1 MELETSIETEPQ
13 NIASNMNTVLI
24 GCNLCE
30 KNVNVLDTIDLCR
43 ETDQCN
49 VVGRQR
55 RLKEQFILCEG
66 CFQNQTDTLREEGW
80 NVDDFI
86 IVETANTDLDTEE
99 DIMDNDLGPDFVL
112 TQHLYSADDVRQA
125 LATNILLKNKE
136 KTLFW
141 IKELMQSEL
150 IDSLITLL
158 WNIYLTY
165 YFALN
170 PEFYNYLLKQTKRMR
185 EAQTQMQMQMQV
197 QAQSEDGDYHPNTEM
212 MNAVTDIAANLII
225 RPFTADVLR
234 EGMRTDPEQLPIFF
248 GHTDFPNTNVMDSS
262 AVEDIITAVAGDQIK
277 PTNRKKVSTLFRNLD
292 KLRKNPTKIAGGDVH
307 IPIDIERAARNA
319 LIAAYATKQKMG
331 KALFVSPSTLQ
342 PLDTPSSRPSTDK
355 VLSTQTTMAMSEEL
369 SFCAHDNPITDGSG
383 RIEGASAA
391 VRRAFGQHWEY
402 YAHRAPIWERRIAAH
417 RGAPDDVTRKI
428 LWDDDDLQEQFYE
441 AYGYYPDEV
450 VCHVARRCS
459 AIDTRCLSAEEDC
472 TLLDDMQKKN

>member
-1 MELETSIETEPQ
+1 MEIETSTKTDPQ
-13 NIASNMNTVLI
+13 NVASIMNTVLI
-24 GCNLCE
+24 KCDLCE

-43 ETDQCN
+43 ETDQ
-49 VVGRQR
+49 R
-55 RLKEQFILCEG
+55 KEEFILCG
-66 CFQNQTDTLREEGW
+66 DCFQKRTDTLREGGW

-86 IVETANTDLDTEE
+86 IVETDNTEE
-99 DIMDNDLGPDFVL
+99 DIVDNELGSDFVL

-150 IDSLITLL
+150 TDSLITLL

-185 EAQTQMQMQMQV
+185 EAQTQAQV
-197 QAQSEDGDYHPNTEM
+197 QAQVEDGDYQPNTEM
-212 MNAVTDIAANLII
+212 MNAVTDIAANLMI

-248 GHTDFPNTNVMDSS
+248 GHTDFPDTNIMDSS
-262 AVEDIITAVAGDQIK
+262 TVEDIMTAVAGDQIK

-331 KALFVSPSTLQ
+331 KALFVSPSATETICIPSPCTSADKLLQ
-342 PLDTPSSRPSTDK
+342 THTAIS
-355 VLSTQTTMAMSEEL
+355 MSEEL
-369 SFCAHDNPITDGSG
+369 SFCAHDKPITDGSE
-383 RIEGASAA
+383 RIDGASAA
-391 VRRAFGQHWEY
+391 MRHAFGQCWEY

-417 RGAPDDVTRKI
+417 RGAPYDATRKI
-428 LWDDDDLQEQFYE
+428 LWDDDELQEQFYE
-441 AYGYYPDEV
+441 TYGYDTDEV
-450 VCHVARRCS
+450 GVEVVRRCI
-459 AIDTRCLSAEEDC
+459 AIDMRRLSAEEYC
-472 TLLDDMQKKN
+472 TLLDDMRKKIE

>member
-1 MELETSIETEPQ
+1 MEIETSTETDPQ
-13 NIASNMNTVLI
+13 NVASIMNTVLI
-24 GCNLCE
+24 RCDLCE

-43 ETDQCN
+43 ETDQC
-49 VVGRQR
+49 
-55 RLKEQFILCEG
+55 KEQFILCGG
-66 CFQNQTDTLREEGW
+66 CFQNRTDTLREEGW

-86 IVETANTDLDTEE
+86 IVETDNTEE
-99 DIMDNDLGPDFVL
+99 DLVDNELGPDFVL

-150 IDSLITLL
+150 TDSLITLL

-185 EAQTQMQMQMQV
+185 EAQTQAQV
-197 QAQSEDGDYHPNTEM
+197 EDGDYQLNTEM
-212 MNAVTDIAANLII
+212 MNAVTDIAANLMI

-248 GHTDFPNTNVMDSS
+248 GHTDFPDTDVMDSN
-262 AVEDIITAVAGDQIK
+262 AVEDIMTAVAGDQIK
-277 PTNRKKVSTLFRNLD
+277 PTNRKKISTLFRNLD

-331 KALFVSPSTLQ
+331 KALFVSPSATETICVPSPCASADKPLQ
-342 PLDTPSSRPSTDK
+342 THTAVS
-355 VLSTQTTMAMSEEL
+355 MSEEL
-369 SFCAHDNPITDGSG
+369 SFCAHDNPITDGSE

-391 VRRAFGQHWEY
+391 MRCAFGQHWEY

-417 RGAPDDVTRKI
+417 RGAPYDATRKI

-441 AYGYYPDEV
+441 TYGYDPDEV
-450 VCHVARRCS
+450 GVEVARRCI
-459 AIDTRCLSAEEDC
+459 AIDMRRLSAEEYC
-472 TLLDDMQKKN
+472 TLLDDMRKKIE

>member
-1 MELETSIETEPQ
+1 
-13 NIASNMNTVLI
+13 MNTVLI
-24 GCNLCE
+24 RCDLCE

-43 ETDQCN
+43 ETDQC
-49 VVGRQR
+49 
-55 RLKEQFILCEG
+55 KEEFILCEG
-66 CFQNQTDTLREEGW
+66 CFQNRTDTLREEGW

-86 IVETANTDLDTEE
+86 IVEAANTEE
-99 DIMDNDLGPDFVL
+99 DIMDNDLGSDFVL

-150 IDSLITLL
+150 TDSLITLL

-185 EAQTQMQMQMQV
+185 EAQAQV
-197 QAQSEDGDYHPNTEM
+197 QAQAEDGDYQPNTEM
-212 MNAVTDIAANLII
+212 MNAVTDIAANLMI

-248 GHTDFPNTNVMDSS
+248 GHTDFPDTNVMDSS
-262 AVEDIITAVAGDQIK
+262 IVEDIVTAVAGDQIK
-277 PTNRKKVSTLFRNLD
+277 PTNRKKISTLFRNLD

-307 IPIDIERAARNA
+307 IPIDIECAARKA

-331 KALFVSPSTLQ
+331 KALFVSQSTLQ
-342 PLDTPSSRPSTDK
+342 TPDTPSSIPSTDK

-391 VRRAFGQHWEY
+391 VLRAFGQHWEY

-417 RGAPDDVTRKI
+417 RGAPDDATRKI
-428 LWDDDDLQEQFYE
+428 LWDDDDLHEQFYE
-441 AYGYYPDEV
+441 TYGYDPDEV
-450 VCHVARRCS
+450 GIEVARRCL
-459 AIDTRCLSAEEDC
+459 AIDMRRLSAEEYC

>member
-1 MELETSIETEPQ
+1 MELETSTETDPQ
-13 NIASNMNTVLI
+13 NVASSMNTVLI
-24 GCNLCE
+24 GCDLCE

-43 ETDQCN
+43 ETDQC
-49 VVGRQR
+49 
-55 RLKEQFILCEG
+55 KEEFILCGG
-66 CFQNQTDTLREEGW
+66 CFHNQTDTLREEGW

-86 IVETANTDLDTEE
+86 IVEAANTEE
-99 DIMDNDLGPDFVL
+99 DIMDNDLGSDFIL

-150 IDSLITLL
+150 TDSLITLL

-185 EAQTQMQMQMQV
+185 EAQTLAQV
-197 QAQSEDGDYHPNTEM
+197 EDGDYQLNTEM
-212 MNAVTDIAANLII
+212 MNAVTDIAANLMI

-248 GHTDFPNTNVMDSS
+248 GHTDFPDTDVMDSN
-262 AVEDIITAVAGDQIK
+262 AVEDIMTAVAGDQIK

-331 KALFVSPSTLQ
+331 KALFVSPSATETICVPSPCASADKPLQ
-342 PLDTPSSRPSTDK
+342 THTAVS
-355 VLSTQTTMAMSEEL
+355 MSEEL
-369 SFCAHDNPITDGSG
+369 SFCAHDKPITDGSA

-391 VRRAFGQHWEY
+391 MRCAFGQHWEY

-417 RGAPDDVTRKI
+417 RGAPYDATRKI
-428 LWDDDDLQEQFYE
+428 LWDDDYLQEQFYE
-441 AYGYYPDEV
+441 TYSYDPDEV
-450 VCHVARRCS
+450 GVEVARRCI
-459 AIDTRCLSAEEDC
+459 AIDMRRLSAEEYC
-472 TLLDDMQKKN
+472 TLLDDMREKN

>member
-1 MELETSIETEPQ
+1 MELETIT
-13 NIASNMNTVLI
+13 
-24 GCNLCE
+24 
-30 KNVNVLDTIDLCR
+30 
-43 ETDQCN
+43 
-49 VVGRQR
+49 
-55 RLKEQFILCEG
+55 
-66 CFQNQTDTLREEGW
+66 
-80 NVDDFI
+80 
-86 IVETANTDLDTEE
+86 DTEE
-99 DIMDNDLGPDFVL
+99 DIMDNDPGEDFVL
-112 TQHLYSADDVRQA
+112 TQYLYSADDVRQA

-141 IKELMQSEL
+141 IRELMQSEL
-150 IDSLITLL
+150 TDSLITLL

-185 EAQTQMQMQMQV
+185 EAQTQAQV
-197 QAQSEDGDYHPNTEM
+197 EGIDFQPNTEM

-225 RPFTADVLR
+225 RPFTTDVLR
-234 EGMRTDPEQLPIFF
+234 EGMRTDPEQLPTFF
-248 GHTDFPNTNVMDSS
+248 GHTDLPDTDVMDTS
-262 AVEDIITAVAGDQIK
+262 AVEDIMTVVGGDQIK

-307 IPIDIERAARNA
+307 IPIDIECAARKA

-331 KALFVSPSTLQ
+331 KALFVSPATTETICDPSPCASADKLLQ
-342 PLDTPSSRPSTDK
+342 IHTVVS
-355 VLSTQTTMAMSEEL
+355 MSDEL
-369 SFCAHDNPITDGSG
+369 SFCAHDKPITDGSE

-391 VRRAFGQHWEY
+391 MRSAFGQYWEY

-417 RGAPDDVTRKI
+417 RGAPYDATRQI

-441 AYGYYPDEV
+441 TYGYDPDEV
-450 VCHVARRCS
+450 GVEVARRCL
-459 AIDTRCLSAEEDC
+459 AIDMRRLSAEEYC